1 MYPFPGPNSVII
13 MDNAR
18 IHHNSELINIV
29 QELGGKVEFLPPYSP
44 DLNPIERSFSVI
56 KAWIKRHRRFM
67 ENFDD
72 PIHALMLVCA
82 QITSDDAIQF
92 ICNIIIIIIINKV

>member
-1 MYPFPGPNSVII
+1 

-29 QELGGKVEFLPPYSP
+29 QELGVKVEFLPPYSP

-67 ENFDD
+67 ETFND
-72 PIHALMLVCA
+72 PIHALMLACA
-82 QITSDDAIQF
+82 QITSDDAEGFFSNSIYM
-92 ICNIIIIIIINKV
+92 

>member
-1 MYPFPGPNSVII
+1 MYPFPGPNSVLI

-67 ENFDD
+67 ETFND
-72 PIHALMLVCA
+72 PIHALMLACA
-82 QITSDDAIQF
+82 QITSDDAEGFFSNSIYM
-92 ICNIIIIIIINKV
+92 